1 LEGRGYS
8 VTVAPDGQA
17 ALDALE
23 IGQFDLILTD
33 IQMPG
38 MDGFEATTAIC
49 QKEKTT
55 GQHIPI
61 VAITAHALKSDQARS
76 LEAGMDGYV
85 SKPIRTAEH
94 ISVLKSLTGKP
105 RVIARV

>member
-1 LEGRGYS
+1 M
-8 VTVAPDGQA
+8 TVAADGRA

-55 GQHIPI
+55 GQHIAI
-61 VAITAHALKSDQARS
+61 VAMTAHALKSDQARC
-76 LEAGMDGYV
+76 LAAGMGGYV
-85 SKPIRTAEH
+85 SKPIRTA
-94 ISVLKSLTGKP
+94 VLESLTGKP